1 MTQKTES
8 KILLAIATVGAV
20 VAIGIT
26 MLGSYAVT
34 QRTEVLK
41 LQAQLEAQQSLQAD
55 MGCDRAVAR
64 K

>member
-1 MTQKTES
+1 MTQKAES
-8 KILLAIATVGAV
+8 KILLAIASVGAV